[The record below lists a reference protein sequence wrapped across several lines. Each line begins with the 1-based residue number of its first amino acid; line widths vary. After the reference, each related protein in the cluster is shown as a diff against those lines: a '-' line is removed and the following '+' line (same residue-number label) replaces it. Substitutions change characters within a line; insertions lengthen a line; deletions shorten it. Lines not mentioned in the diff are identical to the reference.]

1 MLCLLDGYNCAH
13 TSKNVDVVLKL
24 VFFDERV
31 IIFFKSFD
39 LKLTSAKKKDG
50 LFDPLISC
58 FECCILRVACA
69 LKQVQGN
76 PQNRRFMVYL
86 NF

>member
-31 IIFFKSFD
+31 IIFFKS
-39 LKLTSAKKKDG
+39 S
-50 LFDPLISC
+50 DP
-58 FECCILRVACA
+58 
-69 LKQVQGN
+69 
-76 PQNRRFMVYL
+76 
-86 NF
+86 